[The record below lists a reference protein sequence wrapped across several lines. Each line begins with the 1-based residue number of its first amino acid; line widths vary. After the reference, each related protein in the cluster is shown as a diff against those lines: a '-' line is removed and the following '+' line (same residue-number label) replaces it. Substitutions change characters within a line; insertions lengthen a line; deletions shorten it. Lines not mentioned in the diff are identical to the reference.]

1 MININSVTLVGRI
14 TKDPEM
20 RKTTS
25 GISVCQFTIAVNR
38 GYKVNGE
45 YPADFIS
52 VVTWRQPAEFIC
64 KYAEKGDMVG
74 VSGTLEA
81 RSYKNRDDINVHV
94 TEVHANS
101 VSIESKRPQKEDT
114 AQDEMAESMGISG
127 DCLPF

>member
-20 RKTTS
+20 RKTAS

-45 YPADFIS
+45 YPADFII
-52 VVTWRQPAEFIC
+52 VVAWRQPAEFIC
-64 KYAEKGDMVG
+64 KYAKKGDMVG
-74 VSGTLEA
+74 VSGTLET

-101 VSIESKRPQKEDT
+101 VSIESKRSQKEDT
-114 AQDEMAESMGISG
+114 AQEEMAESMGISG
-127 DCLPF
+127 EDLPF